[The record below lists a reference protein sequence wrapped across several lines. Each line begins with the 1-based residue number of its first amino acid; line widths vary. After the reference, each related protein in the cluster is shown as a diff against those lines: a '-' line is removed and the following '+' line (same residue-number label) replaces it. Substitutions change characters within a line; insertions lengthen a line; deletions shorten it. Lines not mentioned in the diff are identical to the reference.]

1 MLSALSGIHI
11 PGGFSAPPAGA
22 PQTHPEEPG
31 WGRQRL
37 ALELQHYR
45 LAHLKQVALKLSLRI
60 CLLPSPGA
68 ADQTPEG

>member
-11 PGGFSAPPAGA
+11 PGAFSAPPAGA

-37 ALELQHYR
+37 ALALQHCR
-45 LAHLKQVALKLSLRI
+45 LAPPQAGGPEGLPEHMP
-60 CLLPSPGA
+60 PSPSWNSRS
-68 ADQTPEG
+68 DP

>member
-1 MLSALSGIHI
+1 MLGALSGIHI

-31 WGRQRL
+31 WGRPWSGL
-37 ALELQHYR
+37 GVATLQ
-45 LAHLKQVALKLSLRI
+45 ASPPQVALKISLRI
-60 CLLPSPGA
+60 CLVPSPGA